1 MLVTRQKVRPGD
13 PDTALFSHVFNQ
25 PFQWRCF
32 TSPVGRWGEWP
43 ATGEKLSVRPASRQS
58 PCVSGIQPITFMQP
72 ITFRQPITGSQSRL
86 PITFIGSQTLVAN
99 HAQPITVI
107 KSRTANHCHQIK
119 RSQSK
124 DDNHFI
130 FSNFMVK
137 THAFIQIICTLCFS
151 II

>member
-1 MLVTRQKVRPGD
+1 MLVARQKVRPGD
-13 PDTALFSHVFNQ
+13 LDTALFSHVFNQ
-25 PFQWRCF
+25 PFQWKCF

-58 PCVSGIQPITFMQP
+58 PCVSGIQPITF
-72 ITFRQPITGSQSRL
+72 RQPIAGSQSRL
-86 PITFIGSQTLVAN
+86 PITFIGSQTLEANQTLVAN

-107 KSRTANHCHQIK
+107 KSRTANHCHQIN

-124 DDNHFI
+124 DDNHYLFPH
-130 FSNFMVK
+130 FMVK
-137 THAFIQIICTLCFS
+137 THSFIQIICTLYFS